1 MKFLYGE
8 NVDDLEL
15 RVSKATEFYILA
27 CELTNGVLTFPHEGY
42 QKLILPKKYKNQL
55 LYEVQ
60 DSPLGSC
67 YLGLDKTRSKLKKFY
82 WHHMPTDLINYIR
95 ERRNKLHSI
104 PESQFNSPK
113 SYKVPLKPRR
123 TREHLNVS
131 LSTFVVR

>member
-1 MKFLYGE
+1 MIPNLRFNGYNREKLFQDQYSCPELGRAMKFLYGE

-95 ERRNKLHSI
+95 FLKVNLIH
-104 PESQFNSPK
+104 PK
-113 SYKVPLKPRR
+113 A
-123 TREHLNVS
+123 TR
-131 LSTFVVR
+131 FR